1 MSEQGAQ
8 RGSEHELEVPFFATA
23 AKGTEGALRDELR
36 ELRVP
41 KVRADRGGVH
51 FGGRLEDAMRV
62 CFESRIALRVLWRRG
77 SFEAHSAQA
86 LYEGVRAVD
95 LSDVLDPNRS
105 LSVVA
110 TVKHGALTHSGFVA
124 QKTKDALVDSQRV
137 RFGARSNV
145 ERDDPDVR
153 VAVHIARDRADLF
166 VDLAGESLHRRG
178 YRAEA
183 REAPIKETLAA
194 AMLRLAGWDRKRPL
208 IDPMCGSGSIAI
220 EAALWARNVA
230 PGLLR
235 RPYGFQRW
243 ALFEDHR
250 YKDALIQIREQA
262 AARVLSA
269 EAAPSIMALDCDGL
283 AVSLARRLASK
294 AGVAVHVERLDV
306 VDFMGTDPPGHVVT
320 NPPYGVRI
328 TRGEDFETRLARA
341 FKGLKGHRVS
351 AICHD
356 RKLAQA
362 MHRAP
367 IQEHALWNGDLECR
381 LYSWDL

>member
-1 MSEQGAQ
+1 MSEPETT
-8 RGSEHELEVPFFATA
+8 RERSRDVSFFATA

-36 ELRVP
+36 ELRIPRV
-41 KVRADRGGVH
+41 KADRGGVH
-51 FGGRLEDAMRV
+51 FGGRLEDAMRA

-77 SFEAHSAQA
+77 SFEAHSAEA
-86 LYEGVRAVD
+86 LYEGVRALD
-95 LSDVLDPNRS
+95 LSDVLDPNKS
-105 LSVVA
+105 LSVAA

-153 VAVHIARDRADLF
+153 VVVHIARDQADLY

-178 YRAEA
+178 YRSES

-208 IDPMCGSGSIAI
+208 IDPMCGSGTIAI
-220 EAALWARNVA
+220 EAAMWARNMA

-243 ALFEDHR
+243 ALFEDPT
-250 YKDALIQIREQA
+250 YKDALITIREKA
-262 AARVLSA
+262 RERVLPE

-283 AVSLARRLASK
+283 AVNLARKLANK

-306 VDFMGTDPPGHVVT
+306 VDFMGTDPPGHVIT
-320 NPPYGVRI
+320 NPPYGIRI
-328 TRGEDFETRLARA
+328 SRGEEFETRLARA
-341 FKGLKGHRVS
+341 FKQLKDHRIS

-356 RKLAQA
+356 RELAKA
-362 MHRAP
+362 MHKAP
-367 IQEHALWNGDLECR
+367 SQEHALWNGDLECR
-381 LYSWDL
+381 LYSWEM